1 MIVKMIAILIA
12 TIIVVGVIFGN
23 IIKKIYEG
31 MTDIS

>member
-1 MIVKMIAILIA
+1 MIIKTIAVLL
-12 TIIVVGVIFGN
+12 TIIIVAGVIFGN